1 VKSNIFTKND
11 RWFLFRSRRK
21 FGLSGWY
28 TSISNTTWTRFA
40 SFKKKTTQYHKYG
53 GQHKYGQYNSSD
65 QGRIQDFKL
74 EGGALK
80 KIAPSGGRRENCWG
94 ISCEK
99 SRFYAKKYN
108 FFQF

>member
-74 EGGALK
+74 GG
-80 KIAPSGGRRENCWG
+80 GGRT
-94 ISCEK
+94 
-99 SRFYAKKYN
+99 
-108 FFQF
+108 